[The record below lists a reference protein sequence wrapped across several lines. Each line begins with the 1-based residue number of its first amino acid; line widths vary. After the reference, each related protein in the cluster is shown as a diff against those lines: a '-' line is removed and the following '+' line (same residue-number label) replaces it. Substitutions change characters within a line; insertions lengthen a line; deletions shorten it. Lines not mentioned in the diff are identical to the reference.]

1 MSSYLISLI
10 VVISFI
16 SHHVVYYVTMVT
28 RLFSQKEMDYLN
40 SQRLARI
47 ATVAAP
53 TSSEEAGSVQPDVVP
68 VGYDFDGDCFY
79 VGGMNLLKSTKYKN
93 VLQNNKVAIVIDD
106 LKSVDPWDPR
116 GMKIYG
122 TADIVIRQGG
132 YMDRT
137 GHSNP
142 QYIRISPKKKW
153 SWGID
158 EPIFVEGRFNVK
170 RAEES

>member
-1 MSSYLISLI
+1 MANTI
-10 VVISFI
+10 
-16 SHHVVYYVTMVT
+16 
-28 RLFSQKEMDYLN
+28 FSQKEIEYLK

-47 ATVAAP
+47 ATASV
-53 TSSEEAGSVQPDVVP
+53 SSKEEGEQGSIQPDVVP
-68 VGYDFDGDCFY
+68 VGFDFDDDYFY

-93 VLQNNKVAIVIDD
+93 VLHNNKVAIVIDD